1 VTKWLIFPNPVTY
14 IAAATLLQWS
24 KGEQNQ
30 LFIGIFGKV
39 AELNWM
45 WKKALEEFSN
55 QVCTNEK
62 VKIMANEEAT

>member
-1 VTKWLIFPNPVTY
+1 MCI

-30 LFIGIFGKV
+30 LFVKIFGKV

-45 WKKALEEFSN
+45 WKAALEEFSN
-55 QVCTNEK
+55 QVCTA
-62 VKIMANEEAT
+62 M